1 MTDRELFKMA
11 LDALEHFEDEYG
23 WGMQQKKAQRN
34 LQIRLA
40 QPEPY
45 PENFIDALR
54 FDAAQSEPTIDG
66 WPLYSGL
73 PQPEPEPAATQYKY
87 IDAHGKDYW
96 TSEPWEGKKVEAVRY
111 LYTAPPQREWVG
123 LTDKDREWCDE
134 HSHGNTSWA
143 KQKAYG
149 RAIEA
154 KLKEKNNG

>member
-1 MTDRELFKMA
+1 MSDRELMQMA

-54 FDAAQSEPTIDG
+54 FDTALREPVAWMDEKGILWNSVTN
-66 WPLYSGL
+66 PKNYT
-73 PQPEPEPAATQYKY
+73 P
-87 IDAHGKDYW
+87 
-96 TSEPWEGKKVEAVRY
+96 
-111 LYTAPPQREWVG
+111 LYTAPPKKEWVG
-123 LTDKDREWCDE
+123 LTDEDREWCDE

-154 KLKEKNNG
+154 KLKEKNT